1 MLTRFSRKDGFLELL
16 ATRAGV
22 GLWEVIP
29 FKGDLTHPKTRVTW
43 TPEMRRVFGCKT
55 IEEFP
60 NTLEAWS
67 SRIYPADLDYI
78 MTAFAAAIKDVKN
91 QGAYDVKYRI
101 VMPDGTPR
109 WIRATGGAA
118 YDASGMP
125 LRICGSIVDIQPE
138 MEAKA
143 NDEARAKRIDAM
155 VADFAQ
161 ESRTLFETLSKAA
174 AEMQAAAAAM
184 AGTADQTSARSN
196 AVASA
201 ATQTSTNIGT
211 VAAASEELGSSVTEI
226 GRQVQGSAALAEAAV
241 VEADG
246 TARLVQELSGAV
258 SKIGDVV
265 SLISSIAGQTNLLAL
280 NATIEA
286 ARAGEA
292 GRGFAVVAAEVK
304 ELANQTAKATE
315 EISSQIAR
323 IQDSTAQAVSAIG
336 GFGARIREISTVTTA
351 IAAAVEEQNAATQ
364 EIVRNVAQAAD
375 GAGEV
380 MSGTAGVSASAQET
394 GQTAARVIAASAGVS
409 DRSRELSAQTDAF
422 LKGVRAA

>member
-22 GLWEVIP
+22 GLWEVVP
-29 FKGDLTHPKTRVTW
+29 HQGDLAHPKTRVTW
-43 TPEMRRVFGCKT
+43 TPEFRRVVGYSTVESYPDK
-55 IEEFP
+55 
-60 NTLEAWS
+60 LESWS
-67 SRIYPADLDYI
+67 SRIYSGDLDRV
-78 MTAFAAAIKDVKN
+78 MTAFAGAIKDVKN

-101 VMPDGTPR
+101 VMPDGQPR
-109 WIRATGGAA
+109 WFRATGGAS
-118 YDASGMP
+118 YDANGVP
-125 LRICGSIVDIQPE
+125 LRICGSLVDINEE

-143 NDEARAKRIDAM
+143 KDEARARQLEEIIAG
-155 VADFAQ
+155 FAA
-161 ESRTLFETLSKAA
+161 ESSALFASLSNAA

-184 AGTADQTSARSN
+184 AGTADQTSARSS
-196 AVASA
+196 AVAGS

-211 VAAASEELGSSVTEI
+211 VAAASEELGGSVTEI
-226 GRQVQGSAALAEAAV
+226 GRQIQGSAGLAEAAV

-304 ELANQTAKATE
+304 ELANQTAKATD

-323 IQDSTAQAVSAIG
+323 IQDSTAQAVTAIS
-336 GFGARIREISTVTTA
+336 GFGARIREISSLTTT
-351 IAAAVEEQNAATQ
+351 IAAAVEEQNAATH
-364 EIVRNVAQAAD
+364 EIVRNVAQAAA

-380 MSGTAGVSASAQET
+380 MSGTASVSASAEET
-394 GQTAARVIAASAGVS
+394 GRTAARVTTASSEVS
-409 DRSRELSAQTDAF
+409 ERSRELKNQTEAF
-422 LKGVRAA
+422 LRSVRAA

>member
-29 FKGDLTHPKTRVTW
+29 YQGDLTHPKTKVTW
-43 TPEMRRVFGCKT
+43 TPEFRRVVGYT
-55 IEEFP
+55 TVESYP
-60 NTLEAWS
+60 DTLESWS
-67 SRIYPADLDYI
+67 SRIYPEDLDRI

-109 WIRATGGAA
+109 WFRATGGAA
-118 YDASGMP
+118 YDANGVP
-125 LRICGSIVDIQPE
+125 LRICGSLVDIQAE
-138 MEAKA
+138 MDIKA
-143 NDEARAKRIDAM
+143 NDEARARRVDEM
-155 VADFAQ
+155 VAAFARDSQ
-161 ESRTLFETLSKAA
+161 ALFASLSQAA

-184 AGTADQTSARSN
+184 AGTADQTSARSS
-196 AVASA
+196 AVASSA
-201 ATQTSTNIGT
+201 MHTSTNIGT

-226 GRQVQGSAALAEAAV
+226 GRQVQGSATLAEAAV

-292 GRGFAVVAAEVK
+292 GRALPGGGAGGGAA
-304 ELANQTAKATE
+304 APPTASKGA
-315 EISSQIAR
+315 
-323 IQDSTAQAVSAIG
+323 
-336 GFGARIREISTVTTA
+336 GARPQHPRVPGSCCVSYSSY
-351 IAAAVEEQNAATQ
+351 AAPHHT
-364 EIVRNVAQAAD
+364 R
-375 GAGEV
+375 
-380 MSGTAGVSASAQET
+380 
-394 GQTAARVIAASAGVS
+394 R
-409 DRSRELSAQTDAF
+409 
-422 LKGVRAA
+422 GVRG

>member
-1 MLTRFSRKDGFLELL
+1 MLKRFSRKNEFLELL

-22 GLWEVIP
+22 GLWEVVP
-29 FKGDLTHPKTRVTW
+29 YQGDLTHPKTRVTW
-43 TPEMRRVFGCKT
+43 TPEFRRVVGYST
-55 IEEFP
+55 IEDYP
-60 NTLEAWS
+60 DKLDSWS
-67 SRIYPADLDYI
+67 RRIYPEDVDRI

-101 VMPDGTPR
+101 VMPDGKPR
-109 WIRATGGAA
+109 WFRATGGAS
-118 YDASGMP
+118 YDANGVP
-125 LRICGSIVDIQPE
+125 VRICGSLVDIQAE
-138 MEAKA
+138 MDIKT
-143 NDEARAKRIDAM
+143 NDEARAKRIDEM
-155 VADFAQ
+155 VAGFAQ
-161 ESRTLFETLSKAA
+161 DSHALFASLSKAA
-174 AEMQAAAAAM
+174 AEMQAAAASM
-184 AGTADQTSARSN
+184 AGTADQTSARSS
-196 AVASA
+196 AVAGS

-304 ELANQTAKATE
+304 ELANQTAKATD

-336 GFGARIREISTVTTA
+336 GFGARIREISSVTTA
-351 IAAAVEEQNAATQ
+351 IAAA
-364 EIVRNVAQAAD
+364 
-375 GAGEV
+375 
-380 MSGTAGVSASAQET
+380 
-394 GQTAARVIAASAGVS
+394 
-409 DRSRELSAQTDAF
+409 
-422 LKGVRAA
+422 

>member
-29 FKGDLTHPKTRVTW
+29 HQGDLAHPKTKVTW
-43 TPEMRRVFGCKT
+43 TPEFRRIVGYTTVESYPDK
-55 IEEFP
+55 
-60 NTLEAWS
+60 LESWS
-67 SRIYPADLDYI
+67 SRIYPDDLDRI

-101 VMPDGTPR
+101 VMPDGQPR
-109 WIRATGGAA
+109 WFRATGGAA
-118 YDASGMP
+118 YDANGVP
-125 LRICGSIVDIQPE
+125 LRICGSLVDIQSE
-138 MEAKA
+138 MEVKVGQ
-143 NDEARAKRIDAM
+143 EARARQLDALI
-155 VADFAQ
+155 AAFGRDAA
-161 ESRTLFETLSKAA
+161 TLFASLSGAA

-196 AVASA
+196 EVAGA
-201 ATQTSTNIGT
+201 AGHTSTNIGT
-211 VAAASEELGSSVTEI
+211 VAAASEQLGSSVNEI
-226 GRQVQGSAALAEAAV
+226 GRQVQGSASLAEAAV
-241 VEADG
+241 VEADS

-304 ELANQTAKATE
+304 ELANQTAKATD

-336 GFGARIREISTVTTA
+336 GFGARIREISSVTTA

-364 EIVRNVAQAAD
+364 EIVRNVAQAAA
-375 GAGEV
+375 GADEV
-380 MSGTAGVSASAQET
+380 MSGTATVSASAEET
-394 GQTAARVIAASAGVS
+394 GRNAARVITASSDVAG
-409 DRSRELSAQTDAF
+409 RSRELQGQTDAF
-422 LKGVRAA
+422 LASVRAA

>member
-1 MLTRFSRKDGFLELL
+1 MHFDATFWALIGLILFL
-16 ATRAGV
+16 AIVAY
-22 GLWEVIP
+22 
-29 FKGDLTHPKTRVTW
+29 FK
-43 TPEMRRVFGCKT
+43 
-55 IEEFP
+55 
-60 NTLEAWS
+60 A
-67 SRIYPADLDYI
+67 PAI
-78 MTAFAAAIKDVKN
+78 A
-91 QGAYDVKYRI
+91 
-101 VMPDGTPR
+101 
-109 WIRATGGAA
+109 
-118 YDASGMP
+118 
-125 LRICGSIVDIQPE
+125 
-138 MEAKA
+138 
-143 NDEARAKRIDAM
+143 
-155 VADFAQ
+155 
-161 ESRTLFETLSKAA
+161 
-174 AEMQAAAAAM
+174 
-184 AGTADQTSARSN
+184 ARSH

-211 VAAASEELGSSVTEI
+211 VAAASEQLGSSVHEI

-336 GFGARIREISTVTTA
+336 GFGARIREISSVTTA

-364 EIVRNVAQAAD
+364 EIVRNVSQAAD

-380 MSGTAGVSASAQET
+380 MSGTAGVSASAEET

>member
-29 FKGDLTHPKTRVTW
+29 YRGDLTHPKTKVTW
-43 TPEMRRVFGCKT
+43 TPEFRRVVGYTTAESYPDK
-55 IEEFP
+55 
-60 NTLEAWS
+60 LESWS
-67 SRIYPADLDYI
+67 SRIYPDDFDSI
-78 MTAFAAAIKDVKN
+78 MSAFAAAIKDVKN

-109 WIRATGGAA
+109 WFRATGGAS
-118 YDASGMP
+118 YDANGVP
-125 LRICGSIVDIQPE
+125 LRICGSLVDIQAE
-138 MEAKA
+138 MDIKAK
-143 NDEARAKRIDAM
+143 DEARARRIDEM
-155 VADFAQ
+155 VAGFARD
-161 ESRTLFETLSKAA
+161 SSALFESLAHAA

-196 AVASA
+196 AVAHSA
-201 ATQTSTNIGT
+201 MHTSTNIGT

-315 EISSQIAR
+315 EISSQITR

-336 GFGARIREISTVTTA
+336 GFGARIREISSVTTA

-364 EIVRNVAQAAD
+364 EIVRNVSQAAS

-380 MSGTAGVSASAQET
+380 MSGTASVSASAEET
-394 GQTAARVIAASAGVS
+394 GKTAARVIAASAGLT
-409 DRSRELSAQTDAF
+409 DRSRALGAQTDAF
-422 LKGVRAA
+422 LKTVRAA